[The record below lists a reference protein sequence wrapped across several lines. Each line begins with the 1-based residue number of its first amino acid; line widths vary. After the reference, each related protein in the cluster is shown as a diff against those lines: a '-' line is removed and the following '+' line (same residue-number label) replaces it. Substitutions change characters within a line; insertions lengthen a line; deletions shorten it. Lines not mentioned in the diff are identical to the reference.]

1 MRRMERGLL
10 KPDSFAEER
19 LLMQPP
25 GVCAYLIMYN
35 RFHNY
40 VAEQLLSINE
50 NNRFSKPAG
59 YDGLSR
65 DKQLAADQKQDEDL
79 FQTARLYVIVHLSSS
94 SPQADKFVSES
105 PLDYTSISRS
115 MIILGS

>member
-1 MRRMERGLL
+1 MDRGLL

-40 VAEQLLSINE
+40 VAEQLLLINE
-50 NNRFSKPAG
+50 NNRFGRPSD
-59 YDGLSR
+59 YDKLDHEG
-65 DKQLAADQKQDEDL
+65 KKAADKKLDENL
-79 FQTARLYVIVHLSSS
+79 FRTARLYV
-94 SPQADKFVSES
+94 
-105 PLDYTSISRS
+105 
-115 MIILGS
+115 

>member
-1 MRRMERGLL
+1 MQRGLL

-40 VAEQLLSINE
+40 VAEQLLFINE
-50 NNRFSKPAG
+50 NNRFQKPWN
-59 YDGLSR
+59 YDTMDESQQ
-65 DKQLAADQKQDEDL
+65 KAADKKLDEDL
-79 FQTARLYVIVHLSSS
+79 FQTARLYV
-94 SPQADKFVSES
+94 
-105 PLDYTSISRS
+105 
-115 MIILGS
+115 

>member
-1 MRRMERGLL
+1 MQRGLL

-40 VAEQLLSINE
+40 VAEQLLLINE
-50 NNRFSKPAG
+50 NNRFKARD
-59 YDGLSR
+59 YDTL
-65 DKQLAADQKQDEDL
+65 DKEKQEAHDKKQDEDL
-79 FQTARLYVIVHLSSS
+79 FQTARLYVQI
-94 SPQADKFVSES
+94 
-105 PLDYTSISRS
+105 
-115 MIILGS
+115 